1 MKIAELMANK
11 LEKLFQE
18 ASLENIK
25 ADTYK
30 DLCGALHVTKMYYDM
45 DLGGNDRYRNH
56 RTGKL
61 VFEATPVDDK
71 LVLYDSGMPGGLKK
85 CYNFYYDGNE
95 YVHAYI

>member
-45 DLGGNDRYRNH
+45 DLGGDDRYRNH

-61 VFEATPVDDK
+61 VIDQDDDFCVEIASMLCVHDVLGATT
-71 LVLYDSGMPGGLKK
+71 LKATEEIIK
-85 CYNFYYDGNE
+85 K
-95 YVHAYI
+95 